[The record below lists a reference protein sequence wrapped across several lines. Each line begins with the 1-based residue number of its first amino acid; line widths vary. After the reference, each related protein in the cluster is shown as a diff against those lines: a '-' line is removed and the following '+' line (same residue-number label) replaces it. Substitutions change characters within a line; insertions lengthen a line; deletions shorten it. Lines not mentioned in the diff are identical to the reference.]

1 MEFTKWANPTYM
13 SHLQDNAVDGKW
25 FKSHL
30 KVYFCCIW
38 LRVGRHSRERSTRPL
53 HLTASSRQ
61 LTRADHHQWREPS
74 QGAER
79 EADHQLEVG
88 GLAWFLGWVFEFSS
102 GVAFSI
108 AINVKNMKITYFLD
122 LMQYPRLAPPKTGQ
136 NWQKWENSNCLYI
149 FGDFFA
155 LFLPDFQNV
164 GTQIFRKAS
173 SFQKKFKN
181 FLRRR

>member
-1 MEFTKWANPTYM
+1 MLYLTFCN
-13 SHLQDNAVDGKW
+13 LGK
-25 FKSHL
+25 
-30 KVYFCCIW
+30 YFWVI
-38 LRVGRHSRERSTRPL
+38 VG
-53 HLTASSRQ
+53 
-61 LTRADHHQWREPS
+61 
-74 QGAER
+74 
-79 EADHQLEVG
+79 VG
-88 GLAWFLGWVFEFSS
+88 GMAWFLGWVFEFSS

-173 SFQKKFKN
+173 SFQKKIQKFFEKTLRSPKMTKNSN
-181 FLRRR
+181 FLYFFI